1 MGERTGRALSGDP
14 GGRFFWICLVIG
26 WLVILYG
33 ILGLFDTAARTN
45 PEQWIRWFLGS
56 LVVHDFVLAPLTIAA
71 GALLV
76 KRVHGPHRG
85 PLQAGLILTAIVVLT
100 VWPLLRGYGLRDD
113 NPSAL
118 PNNYLAGLVLVL
130 VVVWSAVVV
139 VVARSRKR
147 S

>member
-1 MGERTGRALSGDP
+1 MGEQADRAL
-14 GGRFFWICLVIG
+14 GRVPRGRVFWICLGIG

-33 ILGLFDTAARTN
+33 ILGLFDAAARTN
-45 PEQWIRWFLGS
+45 PEQWIRWFIGS
-56 LVVHDFVLAPLTIAA
+56 LLVHDFVLAPLTITA

-76 KRVHGPHRG
+76 RRVRGPLRA
-85 PLQAGLILTAIVVLT
+85 PLQAGLIVTAIVVLT

-118 PNNYLAGLVLVL
+118 PNNYLAGLVPVL
-130 VVVWSAVVV
+130 MVVWSVVV
-139 VVARSRKR
+139 LVAALSRKR